1 MAMNK
6 RDIVIGVVV
15 LAVLAGF
22 IYFWQ
27 KPGTDEELQVPQTLS
42 VEDKIEDKFNLE
54 IPEDV
59 EKAELKDATGGDA
72 SGIVTRKVQEGET
85 QLMILAD
92 LEDPE
97 TGKSYKAQIIK
108 DDETKDIGFLRIAK
122 GGYLLE
128 YQSGQDLTD
137 YKKVEVKLDETTVLE
152 GEF

>member
-1 MAMNK
+1 VAMNK

-15 LAVLAGF
+15 LTALAGL

-27 KPGTDEELQVPQTLS
+27 NSGTDEDLQIPQTLS

-59 EKAELKDATGGDA
+59 EKTELKDAVGGDA
-72 SGIVTRKVQEGET
+72 SGIVTRKVQEDET

-92 LEDPE
+92 LPDPE
-97 TGKSYKAQIIK
+97 TGKIYNAMIIK
-108 DDETKDIGFLRIAK
+108 DDETKDIGFLQIAK

-128 YQSGQDLTD
+128 YQSGQDLSD